1 MSENAR
7 IYWLLAG
14 LAGATGLYVYYL
26 NSQSFQDA
34 LSSASTSSGGQT
46 SGGGLIE
53 AITQIPQEAV
63 STVDR
68 GFRNN
73 NPGNIKPTS
82 DTEFN
87 GQTGRDAQGFGI
99 FSSMEY
105 GIRAIA
111 VILKNYENRDGL
123 NTVREMITRWSTTD
137 QGAYVDNV
145 SAQLGVQPDDYIDVN
160 DPNTMQGMITGI
172 ITQEN
177 GALLASTVTGA
188 QIANGIALA

>member
-1 MSENAR
+1 MSDSR

-14 LAGATGLYVYYL
+14 LAGAAGLYVYYL

-34 LSSASTSSGGQT
+34 LGNASVSSNGHTSD
-46 SGGGLIE
+46 GGLIE
-53 AITQIPQEAV
+53 AITQLPQEAV

-111 VILKNYENRDGL
+111 VILKNYQNRDGL

-137 QGAYVDNV
+137 QGAYADNV

-160 DPNTMQGMITGI
+160 DPSTMQGMITGI